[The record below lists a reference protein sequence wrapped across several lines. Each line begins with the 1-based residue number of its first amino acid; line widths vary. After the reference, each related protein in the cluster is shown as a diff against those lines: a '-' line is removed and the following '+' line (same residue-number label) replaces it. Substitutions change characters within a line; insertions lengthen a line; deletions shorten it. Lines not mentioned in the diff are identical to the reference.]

1 MLHERVG
8 LHNSRDIAW
17 TGSISGFII
26 LLVMGI
32 PLVKVIKCKRA
43 RRDRPARQVRAEVAR
58 RLFDQFPEIV
68 PEPRRRRLSA

>member
-32 PLVKVIKCKRA
+32 LLVKVVKFIRA
-43 RRDRPARQVRAEVAR
+43 RRAQPPRQVRMEVEHSI
-58 RLFDQFPEIV
+58 LDQFPDHF
-68 PEPRRRRLSA
+68 PEARIRRLSV